1 MFKVN
6 NKETRT
12 MSLKSYFAPFSV
24 SIVDFEQVKAC
35 WEFKP
40 LSVQTFQAILQC
52 LRNLEN
58 VGKQ

>member
-1 MFKVN
+1 
-6 NKETRT
+6 

-24 SIVDFEQVKAC
+24 SIVDFEKVKAC
-35 WEFKP
+35 WEFKQ